1 MRRSLR
7 TLFAA
12 GLILAGSGLV
22 GCSNKSESTPNPDL
36 KIPDI
41 PKGERKMPGE
51 GGKKEK
57 S

>member
-1 MRRSLR
+1 MRTVL
-7 TLFAA
+7 AA

-36 KIPDI
+36 KIPEI
-41 PKGERKMPGE
+41 PKGDRKMPGE